1 MHDSIR
7 WAAGRGSTKRRG
19 KKRPIH
25 RFPKPVD
32 KERERERD
40 ASVAAL
46 QLFACGRCERTS
58 CSLICELCLDS
69 MPAWKVEEE
78 RETCVPV
85 NLGEGH
91 PGDYALSRWTRHQNY
106 VQTSSIAVDMGF

>member
-1 MHDSIR
+1 MGCR
-7 WAAGRGSTKRRG
+7 QRGSTKRRG

-32 KERERERD
+32 KERESD
-40 ASVAAL
+40 ATVAAL

-85 NLGEGH
+85 ILGEKVIQVIMRFRDGLDTKIMFKLD
-91 PGDYALSRWTRHQNY
+91 PLQ
-106 VQTSSIAVDMGF
+106 